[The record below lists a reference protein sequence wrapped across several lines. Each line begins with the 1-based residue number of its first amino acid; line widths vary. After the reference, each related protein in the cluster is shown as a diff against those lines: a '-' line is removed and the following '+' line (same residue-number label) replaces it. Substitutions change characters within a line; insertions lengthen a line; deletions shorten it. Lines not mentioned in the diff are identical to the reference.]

1 MGLLKKKRSIPQFKR
16 IHTGLKAGA
25 VGFGRK
31 AEAFGLRRNPTL
43 FALALEVAWDDVGDT
58 GAPVAAGV
66 GVARKPPLFMKAGD
80 VCEVE
85 VDGLGILRNPIADE
99 QG

>member
-1 MGLLKKKRSIPQFKR
+1 M
-16 IHTGLKAGA
+16 KAGA

-43 FALALEVAWDDVGDT
+43 FAFALEVAWDDVGDT

-66 GVARKPPLFMKAGD
+66 GVALLPALVGVPVVVALIVAGVPLALAGGRD
-80 VCEVE
+80 RTLPLSN
-85 VDGLGILRNPIADE
+85 GGM
-99 QG
+99 G